1 MPAPPVPEG
10 SLQTDLQKT
19 KNDASVWPNGLR
31 AEVISTMQQ
40 LVAFAGS
47 FQQQVQAIVSLDG
60 PELAKLPAVMAALQG
75 QVATLAAQVKKAA
88 ADVGAFR
95 ATLDAD
101 TSTLGAD
108 LNGVNQQIAALQQQ
122 MQQLQQQVQAQ
133 QAKIQYYQD
142 HPWLLVL
149 EGLTIVGLFETLH
162 DMMSAEQAAAQGM
175 AQIQQIQN
183 TLGPL
188 MQGVGPLRAL
198 ITSVTGLS
206 GGLINLDTAI
216 DEAGNAIGQL
226 PTGQG
231 PDAVFVA
238 ELQTLSENFA
248 QAQQIAEEILQS

>member
-1 MPAPPVPEG
+1 M
-10 SLQTDLQKT
+10 
-19 KNDASVWPNGLR
+19 
-31 AEVISTMQQ
+31 
-40 LVAFAGS
+40 
-47 FQQQVQAIVSLDG
+47 
-60 PELAKLPAVMAALQG
+60 
-75 QVATLAAQVKKAA
+75 
-88 ADVGAFR
+88 
-95 ATLDAD
+95 DAD
-101 TSTLGAD
+101 TSTLGTD
-108 LNGVNQQIAALQQQ
+108 LNAVNQQIAALQQQ

-149 EGLTIVGLFETLH
+149 EGLTIVGLFETLQ
-162 DMMSAEQAAAQGM
+162 DMLSAEQAAAQGM

-226 PTGQG
+226 PTGQV
-231 PDAVFVA
+231 PDVVFVA